1 MSTDMDVSVPDL
13 NRAVSVNLI
22 GLALGCVF
30 FVPFTKKYGRRSTYV
45 ISSAAMAASS
55 FWSAGMKTL
64 AELYLTNL
72 IQGLAGA
79 TNEVIVQM
87 TVRSRPR
94 VTYNHR
100 LNNHQVADLFFVH
113 QRAKANTWYMSMVM
127 AGVSACVA
135 SVLNLHWHS

>member
-1 MSTDMDVSVPDL
+1 MSTDMGVSVPDL

-45 ISSAAMAASS
+45 ISSAAMAAAS
-55 FWSAGMKTL
+55 FWSAGMNTL

-87 TVRSRPR
+87 TVRSRPKG
-94 VTYNHR
+94 TYGYR
-100 LNNHQVADLFFVH
+100 LNSH
-113 QRAKANTWYMSMVM
+113 
-127 AGVSACVA
+127 
-135 SVLNLHWHS
+135 